1 MNLLLNLCFVGER
14 DRSKFDLPR
23 FHRVVV
29 LFQQPSQL
37 GAELPKICLIVI
49 IDDEHQEQ
57 WHLGGLQCWQQE
69 LLELVV

>member
-29 LFQQPSQL
+29 LFSAAEPIRSQA
-37 GAELPKICLIVI
+37 AE
-49 IDDEHQEQ
+49 EMSYRHY
-57 WHLGGLQCWQQE
+57 
-69 LLELVV
+69 